1 MLELDDVAVQSLVP
15 EPLQSAESPAA
26 FMKALPEYDSDMDE
40 LLQAAEA
47 EDECLRFVGEQRC
60 RQPANLLPD
69 VCEPKAH
76 GPAMPDDI

>member
-26 FMKALPEYDSDMDE
+26 FMEALPEFDSDMDE
-40 LLQAAEA
+40 LLQDAEA

-60 RQPANLLPD
+60 RRAANCLHD
-69 VCEPKAH
+69 VLIKGTSLSHAR
-76 GPAMPDDI
+76 